1 MAGAMSRQENLM
13 RAALFALLALG
24 AAASFDVAPASAQIN
39 PGPFSFNTPSGYPFC
54 MRSLYGDDDCS
65 YRTYGQCARTASG
78 LGLDCFANPA
88 YAYAPDAQPA
98 PRKRKHRHHN

>member
-1 MAGAMSRQENLM
+1 
-13 RAALFALLALG
+13 
-24 AAASFDVAPASAQIN
+24 VAPASAQVD
-39 PGPFSFNTPSGYPFC
+39 PGPFSFNTPSGYAFC

-88 YAYAPDAQPA
+88 LAYAPDAGAQPA
-98 PRKRKHRHHN
+98 PRKRKHRHRNNNY